1 MFGEL
6 DTVRVFSEEQYALI
20 TFKDIMCAFY
30 AQQSLNNIYLKKYN
44 VNLLVKWIPREQ
56 QQVQGRQGT
65 TLQPTKSEIEPK
77 VSSEEAKE
85 NSPFNS

>member
-6 DTVRVFSEEQYALI
+6 ENVRVFTDEQYALI

-56 QQVQGRQGT
+56 QQQVQS
-65 TLQPTKSEIEPK
+65 TK
-77 VSSEEAKE
+77 AAQ
-85 NSPFNS
+85 

>member
-6 DTVRVFSEEQYALI
+6 ENVKVFSEEQYALI

-56 QQVQGRQGT
+56 Q
-65 TLQPTKSEIEPK
+65 
-77 VSSEEAKE
+77 
-85 NSPFNS
+85 